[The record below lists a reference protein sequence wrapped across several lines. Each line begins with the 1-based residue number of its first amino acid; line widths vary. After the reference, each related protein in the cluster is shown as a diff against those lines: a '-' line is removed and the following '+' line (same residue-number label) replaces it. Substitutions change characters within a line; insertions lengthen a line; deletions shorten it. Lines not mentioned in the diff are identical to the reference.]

1 MTKATVNLSTANKGA
16 NKSAAKTAAKT
27 AVKSTTKAATKAA
40 LKVPLKVPLKAD
52 PSAQV
57 ELRPDAA
64 PVLSP
69 GLALAPVMDLLC
81 THFVLTLTLR
91 QAGKFNLRRDWNSLL
106 SLVARH
112 FVWPAPVLKRLRVY
126 LAHRCK
132 GNALWKGHERL
143 SDAAFIERYGVW
155 RGAYEEG
162 TLFFYIDEY
171 IKDSPKDLL
180 AVLGVSCDWVAQRL
194 KKESTLVEKNIDA
207 LAGLMQLNPAERALL
222 LYGTL
227 ARYQR
232 DLRGLLVEFKVS
244 NAQEAHAA
252 LAAVAGVEATEVGE
266 ALRAG
271 SRLERIGMVEN
282 LISEQNITDLA
293 DLMKVS
299 DQLPPVL
306 MREYRAPG
314 ELMAVFTRPV
324 PKSELQ
330 ASDFSFVQADADVL
344 TALLRNAT
352 QRKEPGVNVLLYGPP
367 GTGKTELA
375 KVCAAA
381 AGLQLYEVE
390 YADRDGNS
398 LSGRDRY
405 RSLQIS
411 QVFLKASGQ
420 VALLFD
426 EVEDVFPPISS
437 EAAQLIARLD
447 ADAAPS
453 SGASV
458 NGKAWVNQILE
469 TNPVPVIWVT
479 NRIEQ
484 IDPAFRRRFQ
494 YHLLLKSPPPGA
506 RESIVRRTLGE
517 VPVSPGFIAKLAERK
532 ELTPAQ
538 IRTAVRFA
546 RLAQS
551 DTPTPPSPVGEATEP
566 ASTPVTTALVDTTSE
581 ASVVA
586 LAESAAQASPFEL
599 LIERQLANADKA
611 LGGNRNPRERGARR
625 VVTDYDL
632 SLLNVDS
639 RFEIPRIVEALSRRG
654 HGTLCFHGAPGT
666 GKTAL
671 AEHIARALGRPLM
684 VRQTS
689 DIASKYVGET
699 EQNMAKMFEE
709 ASAEG
714 AVLLLD
720 EADSFL
726 RSRRLAER
734 NYEITEVN
742 EMLQGM
748 ERFAGVFICTTNLF
762 EELDEA
768 ALRRFTFKV
777 RFQPLT
783 AEQRVR
789 MFEAEALGGRAAEL
803 TDEHRSRLA
812 AMDLL
817 VPGDFAAVQ
826 RQVEILAETLTA
838 DEFLLQLEAEHRVK
852 PEVRQRRGIGFQR

>member
-1 MTKATVNLSTANKGA
+1 MARG
-16 NKSAAKTAAKT
+16 SA
-27 AVKSTTKAATKAA
+27 
-40 LKVPLKVPLKAD
+40 
-52 PSAQV
+52 
-57 ELRPDAA
+57 DARS
-64 PVLSP
+64 LMSP
-69 GLALAPVMDLLC
+69 GLADAPVLDLLC
-81 THFVLTLTLR
+81 SHFVLTLTLR
-91 QAGKFNLRRDWNSLL
+91 QGGHFNLRRDWNSLL
-106 SLVARH
+106 ALVGRH
-112 FVWPAPVLKRLRVY
+112 LVWPLPVLARVRGFLRQ
-126 LAHRCK
+126 RCK
-132 GNALWKGHERL
+132 GQPLWRGHEQL
-143 SDAAFIERYGVW
+143 TDDAFLRRHGPW
-155 RGAYEEG
+155 RGPYEEG

-171 IKDSPKDLL
+171 IKDAPKDLL
-180 AVLGVSCDWVAQRL
+180 AVLAATCEALARRL

-207 LAGLMQLNPAERALL
+207 LAGLLQLTRAERALL

-232 DLRGLLVEFKVS
+232 ELRGLLVEFKVS
-244 NAQEAHAA
+244 NAQEAYAA
-252 LAAVAGVEATEVGE
+252 LAEVAGVEAAEVAE

-271 SRLERIGMVEN
+271 SRLERIGMIEN

-324 PKSELQ
+324 AKSELGC
-330 ASDFSFVQADADVL
+330 ADFAFVAGEVQTL
-344 TALLRNAT
+344 TTLLRNAAA
-352 QRKEPGVNVLLYGPP
+352 RREPGVNVLLYGPP

-375 KVCAAA
+375 KVCASA
-381 AGLQLYEVE
+381 AGLELYEVE

-411 QVFLKASGQ
+411 QVFLKGSDR

-447 ADAAPS
+447 SFDAG
-453 SGASV
+453 SGALSGSV
-458 NGKAWVNQILE
+458 SGKAWVNQILE
-469 TNPVPVIWVT
+469 TNPVPVVWIT

-494 YHLLLKSPPPGA
+494 YHLRLDSPPPGA
-506 RESIVRRTLGE
+506 REALVARALQGAPVSAGLASRLAARRT
-517 VPVSPGFIAKLAERK
+517 
-532 ELTPAQ
+532 LTPAQ

-546 RLAQS
+546 RLAQAA
-551 DTPTPPSPVGEATEP
+551 DGESPQPADFEA
-566 ASTPVTTALVDTTSE
+566 
-581 ASVVA
+581 
-586 LAESAAQASPFEL
+586 L
-599 LIERQLANADKA
+599 LERQLGNADRA
-611 LGGNRNPRERGARR
+611 LGAAEPQRGARP
-625 VVTDYDL
+625 VVTGWDL
-632 SLLNVDS
+632 SLLNVES
-639 RFEIPRIVEALSRRG
+639 RFELPRVIDALARRG
-654 HGTLCFHGAPGT
+654 HGTLCLHGPPGS

-671 AEHIARALGRPLM
+671 AEHIAAALQRPLM

-699 EQNMAKMFEE
+699 EQNLARMFEQ
-709 ASAEG
+709 AGAEG

-748 ERFAGVFICTTNLF
+748 ERFAGIFVCTTNLF

-768 ALRRFTFKV
+768 ALRRFTFKI
-777 RFQPLT
+777 RFLPL
-783 AEQRVR
+783 APVQRER
-789 MFEAEALGGRAAEL
+789 MFVAEALAGDSALLSAE
-803 TDEHRSRLA
+803 RRQRLA
-812 AMDLL
+812 ALDQL

-826 RQVEILAETLTA
+826 RQAGILGAAPDA
-838 DEFLLQLEAEHRVK
+838 DEFLCLLEGEHRVK
-852 PEVRQRRGIGFQR
+852 PEVRQRRGVGFHA

>member
-1 MTKATVNLSTANKGA
+1 MPK
-16 NKSAAKTAAKT
+16 
-27 AVKSTTKAATKAA
+27 
-40 LKVPLKVPLKAD
+40 
-52 PSAQV
+52 AQV
-57 ELRPDAA
+57 DARW
-64 PVLSP
+64 VLSP
-69 GLALAPVMDLLC
+69 GLAEAPVLDALC
-81 THFVLTLTLR
+81 SHFVLTLTLR
-91 QAGKFNLRRDWNSLL
+91 QAGRFNLRRDWNSLL
-106 SLVARH
+106 SLTGRH
-112 FVWPAPVLKRLRVY
+112 LVWPVPVLGRLRGF
-126 LAHRCK
+126 LHQRCR
-132 GNALWKGHERL
+132 GNTHWRGHEAL
-143 SDAAFIERYGVW
+143 SDEAFILRHGPW
-155 RGAYEEG
+155 RGPYEEG

-171 IKDSPKDLL
+171 IKDAPKDLL
-180 AVLGVSCDWVAQRL
+180 AVLGTTCEWLERRL
-194 KKESTLVEKNIDA
+194 KKQSTLVQKNIEA
-207 LAGLMQLNPAERALL
+207 LAGLLQLNPAERALL

-244 NAQEAHAA
+244 NAQEAYAA
-252 LAAVAGVEATEVGE
+252 IAAVAGVDASEVAE

-299 DQLPPVL
+299 EQLPPVL
-306 MREYRAPG
+306 MREYHGPND
-314 ELMAVFTRPV
+314 LMAVFTRPA
-324 PKSELQ
+324 PKSELDT
-330 ASDFSFVQADADVL
+330 ADFHFVADDVAVL
-344 TALLRNAT
+344 TAMLKNAAE
-352 QRKEPGVNVLLYGPP
+352 RKEPGVNVLLYGPP

-375 KVCAAA
+375 KVCAKA
-381 AGLQLYEVE
+381 AGLELYEVE

-411 QVFLKASGQ
+411 QVFLKGSPG
-420 VALLFD
+420 VGLLFD

-447 ADAAPS
+447 SSDAG
-453 SGASV
+453 SGAMNSSV
-458 NGKAWVNQILE
+458 SGKAWVNQILE

-506 RESIVRRTLGE
+506 REGLVQRALAGA
-517 VPVSPGFIAKLAERK
+517 PVSEGFAARLAERRA
-532 ELTPAQ
+532 LTPAQ

-551 DTPTPPSPVGEATEP
+551 ETIEGPTHAAYEA
-566 ASTPVTTALVDTTSE
+566 
-581 ASVVA
+581 
-586 LAESAAQASPFEL
+586 
-599 LIERQLANADKA
+599 LIQRQLANADRA
-611 LGGNRNPRERGARR
+611 LGTDGQERAARPS
-625 VVTDYDL
+625 VTQYDL
-632 SLLNVDS
+632 SLLNVES
-639 RFEIPRIVEALSRRG
+639 RFDVARIIEALQRRG
-654 HGTLCFHGAPGT
+654 HGTLCFHGLPGT

-671 AEHIARALGRPLM
+671 AEHIAAALQRPLII
-684 VRQTS
+684 RQTS

-699 EQNMAKMFEE
+699 EQNMARMFEE
-709 ASAEG
+709 AQAEE

-734 NYEITEVN
+734 RYEVSEVN

-762 EELDEA
+762 EDLDEA
-768 ALRRFTFKV
+768 ALRRFTFKI
-777 RFQPLT
+777 RFHALQ
-783 AEQRVR
+783 AEQRLR
-789 MFEAEALGGRAAEL
+789 MFIAEALDGDATRL
-803 TDEHRSRLA
+803 SDEQRQRLA
-812 AMDLL
+812 ALDQL

-826 RQVEILAETLTA
+826 RQVELLGGRFEA
-838 DEFLLQLEAEHRVK
+838 DEFLSQLESEHRVK
-852 PEVRQRRGIGFQR
+852 PEVRQRRGIGFVR

>member
-1 MTKATVNLSTANKGA
+1 MARSL
-16 NKSAAKTAAKT
+16 
-27 AVKSTTKAATKAA
+27 
-40 LKVPLKVPLKAD
+40 AD
-52 PSAQV
+52 SRC
-57 ELRPDAA
+57 L
-64 PVLSP
+64 LSP
-69 GLALAPVMDLLC
+69 GLAETPVMDALC
-81 THFVLTLTLR
+81 SHFVLTLTLR
-91 QAGKFNLRRDWNSLL
+91 QAGRFNLRRDWNSLL
-106 SLVARH
+106 SLVGRH
-112 FVWPAPVLKRLRVY
+112 LVWPQPVLARVRGFLRQ
-126 LAHRCK
+126 RCK
-132 GNALWKGHERL
+132 GNAQWKGHEAL
-143 SDAAFIERYGVW
+143 SDEAFLQRHGPW
-155 RGAYEEG
+155 RGPYEEG

-171 IKDSPKDLL
+171 IKDAPKDLL
-180 AVLGVSCDWVAQRL
+180 TVLATTCDWLARRL
-194 KKESTLVEKNIDA
+194 KKESALVQKNIDA
-207 LAGLMQLNPAERALL
+207 LAVLLQLNPAERALL

-244 NAQEAHAA
+244 NAQEAYAA
-252 LAAVAGVEATEVGE
+252 IAAVAGVQAVDVGE

-271 SRLERIGMVEN
+271 SRLERIGMIEN

-299 DQLPPVL
+299 EQLPPVL
-306 MREYRAPG
+306 MREYRVPG

-324 PKSELQ
+324 PKSALQ
-330 ASDFSFVQADADVL
+330 STDFAFVEDDMQVMTSLLKNA
-344 TALLRNAT
+344 AL
-352 QRKEPGVNVLLYGPP
+352 RKEPGVNVLLYGPP

-381 AGLQLYEVE
+381 AGLSLYEVE
-390 YADRDGNS
+390 NADRDGNS

-411 QVFLKASGQ
+411 QVFLKGSPD

-447 ADAAPS
+447 SGDAAPGGLS
-453 SGASV
+453 SSV
-458 NGKAWVNQILE
+458 SGKAWVNQILE

-494 YHLLLKSPPPGA
+494 YHLLLNSPPPGA
-506 RESIVRRTLGE
+506 REGLVTRALAG
-517 VPVSPGFIAKLAERK
+517 VPVGEGFVAKLAERRG
-532 ELTPAQ
+532 LTPAQ

-546 RLAQS
+546 RLAQDAETATAS
-551 DTPTPPSPVGEATEP
+551 ATFEA
-566 ASTPVTTALVDTTSE
+566 
-581 ASVVA
+581 
-586 LAESAAQASPFEL
+586 
-599 LIERQLANADKA
+599 LIERQLCNADKA
-611 LGGNRNPRERGARR
+611 LGGARPERGARE
-625 VVTDYDL
+625 VVTGYDL
-632 SLLNVDS
+632 SLLNIES
-639 RFEIPRIVEALSRRG
+639 RFEVPRIVQALQRRN

-671 AEHIARALGRPLM
+671 AEHIAHALQRPLM
-684 VRQTS
+684 IRQTS

-699 EQNMAKMFEE
+699 EQNMARMFEE
-709 ASAEG
+709 ASGEG

-777 RFQPLT
+777 RFNPLR

-789 MFEAEALGGRAAEL
+789 MFTAEALGGDSNRLTAAQV
-803 TDEHRSRLA
+803 SRLA
-812 AMDLL
+812 LLDQL

-826 RQVEILAETLTA
+826 RQVEIMGERLEP
-838 DEFLLQLEAEHRVK
+838 DEFLSQLEGEHRVK
-852 PEVRQRRGIGFQR
+852 PEVRQRRGIGFTR